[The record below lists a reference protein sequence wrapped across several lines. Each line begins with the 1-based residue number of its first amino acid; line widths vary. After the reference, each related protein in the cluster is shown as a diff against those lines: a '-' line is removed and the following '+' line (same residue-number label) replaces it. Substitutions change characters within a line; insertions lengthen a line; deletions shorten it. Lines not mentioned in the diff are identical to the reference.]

1 MHQAGVSVRRMEG
14 ITEALWGYSGILRH
28 GQQAEPEGL
37 QTYRGRVSLRVPGRY
52 RAQAQLGRG
61 NQERLVFWAIC
72 IDKDGYRRILGVTE
86 GSKEDKS
93 GWSGFLVHLKQR
105 GLEGVRLVIS
115 DACMGLME
123 SVAEYYPEADWQRCM
138 VHFHRNLASLVPSK
152 KVKQV
157 ALMLKAI
164 YAQESLQTAR
174 EKVTQ
179 VVQSLRDMMTKTA
192 ADLVENTIEETLT
205 YYRYPQTHWV
215 SIRTNNPLG
224 RIMREIRRHT
234 RVVGTF
240 PDANSTLML
249 VAARLR
255 HIAGTKWGI
264 RRYLSMEALKKMEIE
279 NLATA

>member
-1 MHQAGVSVRRMEG
+1 M
-14 ITEALWGYSGILRH
+14 
-28 GQQAEPEGL
+28 
-37 QTYRGRVSLRVPGRY
+37 
-52 RAQAQLGRG
+52 
-61 NQERLVFWAIC
+61 AIG
-72 IDKDGYRRILGVTE
+72 IDKDGYRRILGITE
-86 GSKEDKS
+86 GPKEDKS
-93 GWSGFLVHLKQR
+93 DWSGFLVHLKQR
-105 GLEGVRLVIS
+105 GLEGVRLLIS

-138 VHFHRNLASLVPSK
+138 VHFHRNVASLVPST

-164 YAQESLQTAR
+164 YAQESLQTAC

-179 VVQSLRDMMTKTA
+179 VVQSLRDMMMRTA
-192 ADLVENTIEETLT
+192 ADLVESTIEETLT

-224 RIMREIRRHT
+224 RIMREIGGHT
-234 RVVGTF
+234 RVVGAF

-249 VAARLR
+249 VVARLR
-255 HIAGTKWGI
+255 QIADTKWGI
-264 RRYLSMEALKKMEIE
+264 RRYLFMEALKKMEIE